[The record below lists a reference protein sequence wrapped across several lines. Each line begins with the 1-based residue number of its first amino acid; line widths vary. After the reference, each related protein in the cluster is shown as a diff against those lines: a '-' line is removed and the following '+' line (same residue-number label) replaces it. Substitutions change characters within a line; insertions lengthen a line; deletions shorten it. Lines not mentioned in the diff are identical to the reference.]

1 MVYGSKLYYIP
12 VKHRQRTLLASNIQ
26 CSFNISC
33 FIRIDTI
40 IVLLKIIQIIFTNV
54 EVKDGDLEKFL
65 AGKEML
71 KKISFTKIFLQ
82 QLHFLINL
90 AGSHQKSKSYEVDES
105 GNNK

>member
-1 MVYGSKLYYIP
+1 MGTLREIP
-12 VKHRQRTLLASNIQ
+12 GRQ
-26 CSFNISC
+26 
-33 FIRIDTI
+33 
-40 IVLLKIIQIIFTNV
+40 
-54 EVKDGDLEKFL
+54 GDV
-65 AGKEML
+65 